1 MKSVLK
7 KMLYAGLPV
16 PGVVR
21 PVIRAGYR
29 AGVFLVESL
38 VFLKKLLWV
47 EPVLRS
53 VCKQVGKGLRAERLP
68 YMRGDGDL
76 SLGDNVNLSGR
87 SCFYFMSGMD
97 SRPSI
102 YVGGNTFIGNG
113 CTFSCAKRISIGS
126 HCLISAGVRIHDNDG
141 HPIDP
146 VRRRVGEP
154 IRSDESAEVSIEDN
168 VWIGAQATIMKGV
181 TIGENSVVATGAIVT
196 QAVPANSIV
205 AGNPARVVKEL
216 GAERQAEGTAGV

>member
-1 MKSVLK
+1 MKSILK
-7 KMLYAGLPV
+7 KILYAGLPV
-16 PGVVR
+16 PGVIR
-21 PVIRAGYR
+21 PMIRAGYR
-29 AGVFLVESL
+29 TGVFLTESL

-53 VCKQVGKGLRAERLP
+53 VCERVGKGLRAERLP
-68 YMRGDGDL
+68 YMRGDGNL

-102 YVGGNTFIGNG
+102 SVGGNTFIGNA
-113 CTFSCAKRISIGS
+113 CTLSAATHISIGK
-126 HCLISAGVRIHDNDG
+126 HCLIAAEVRIHDNDG
-141 HPIDP
+141 HPLDP
-146 VRRRVGEP
+146 ARRRRGEP
-154 IRSDESAEVSIEDN
+154 ICSAESAEVSIEDN

-196 QAVPANSIV
+196 QDVPADSIV